1 VLDVGRAS
9 GFFSFLFERMGAREV
24 VAADLPPDRSKNL
37 AGLDAA
43 GTEDAVGRL
52 DFFFPHA
59 LLQSTVKPVWAD
71 VADIG
76 PDVVGT
82 GYDVAFVGSL
92 LVHLTDPIG
101 SLTRVRKVMK
111 PDGVC
116 IIANPIGN
124 AEHLLSYVVKRP
136 MATLMGLESKTAWWV
151 PNIACL
157 KLMCRRAGFSRVELK
172 TRKLPLPRKRSYVRH
187 AVVHA
192 WPWRVLTGPPAP
204 RSRRTDRTSPAASP
218 AALTPRTLDG

>member
-1 VLDVGRAS
+1 MPRYVDGSTQRLAQ
-9 GFFSFLFERMGAREV
+9 
-24 VAADLPPDRSKNL
+24 L
-37 AGLDAA
+37 AGD
-43 GTEDAVGRL
+43 
-52 DFFFPHA
+52 
-59 LLQSTVKPVWAD
+59 
-71 VADIG
+71 
-76 PDVVGT
+76 
-82 GYDVAFVGSL
+82 YDPEVGSL

-101 SLTRVRKVMK
+101 S
-111 PDGVC
+111 VC

-172 TRKLPLPRKRSYVRH
+172 TRNLPLPRKRSYVRH